1 MGAEGRACIC
11 SPDWLFFGIGGADMA
26 AVARV
31 AGLGAETRWER
42 SRTEVESVSR
52 SSAEATS
59 LARTEEMSCSL
70 VRSSPFS
77 LVRAASC
84 VDTVSSWLVMATIP
98 ETVAH
103 RMDRVDP
110 SPAEMVWRACG
121 VRLGTRVGSS

>member
-1 MGAEGRACIC
+1 
-11 SPDWLFFGIGGADMA
+11 MA
-26 AVARV
+26 GVAW
-31 AGLGAETRWER
+31 AIGLGADTRWER
-42 SRTEVESVSR
+42 SRTEVDSASR

-59 LARTEEMSCSL
+59 SAWTEEMSCSF

-77 LVRAASC
+77 LARAESC

-110 SPAEMVWRACG
+110 SPAEMV
-121 VRLGTRVGSS
+121 

>member
-1 MGAEGRACIC
+1 MVLWA
-11 SPDWLFFGIGGADMA
+11 GGADVAGA
-26 AVARV
+26 ALVV
-31 AGLGAETRWER
+31 GLGAETLWER
-42 SRTEVESVSR
+42 SRTEVDSASR

-59 LARTEEMSCSL
+59 LARTEQMLCSL

-77 LVRAASC
+77 LARAESC

-110 SPAEMVWRACG
+110 SPADMVWRACC
-121 VRLGTRVGSS
+121 VRLGTRVVSS

>member
-1 MGAEGRACIC
+1 MRGCVCG
-11 SPDWLFFGIGGADMA
+11 PDCLFFGIGGAGA
-26 AVARV
+26 AEVAKEV
-31 AGLGAETRWER
+31 GLGAETRWER
-42 SRTEVESVSR
+42 SRTEVESASR

-77 LVRAASC
+77 LARAESC

-110 SPAEMVWRACG
+110 SPAKMVWRACG